1 MRSIAYY
8 FLEFI
13 FITSCL
19 SCDLESVEDTSG
31 CDFDSLLLVN
41 PQTGFTVADE
51 NCGLEVDKRTFEDQ
65 PYVFYPNARDDLKY
79 TLIMVDQDDPF
90 TEDDNDF
97 LQWMVINISG
107 TSLKYGVGEFYGE
120 TLVAYISPDPA
131 EDTCTHRYTIYIF
144 EQIFSPLTF
153 PELPDLRSEFKINDF
168 IENVVP
174 KGAFCGPVAS
184 IQFQSRF

>member
-1 MRSIAYY
+1 MRSIAYF
-8 FLEFI
+8 FLELI
-13 FITSCL
+13 FITSSL

-90 TEDDNDF
+90 TEEDKDF

-120 TLVAYISPDPA
+120 TLVGKCRLMIMAQKNLYKVA
-131 EDTCTHRYTIYIF
+131 F
-144 EQIFSPLTF
+144 L
-153 PELPDLRSEFKINDF
+153 
-168 IENVVP
+168 NV
-174 KGAFCGPVAS
+174 KGEGYLAS
-184 IQFQSRF
+184 KFHAT

>member
-1 MRSIAYY
+1 
-8 FLEFI
+8 
-13 FITSCL
+13 
-19 SCDLESVEDTSG
+19 VEDTSG

-51 NCGLEVDKRTFEDQ
+51 NCGFEVDKLTFENQ

-90 TEDDNDF
+90 TEEDKDF

-120 TLVAYISPDPA
+120 TLVGKCLIFNQRFGSSTDCGLKNLLCQKVPLFPFNIGS
-131 EDTCTHRYTIYIF
+131 YT
-144 EQIFSPLTF
+144 
-153 PELPDLRSEFKINDF
+153 
-168 IENVVP
+168 
-174 KGAFCGPVAS
+174 
-184 IQFQSRF
+184 